1 MEAFRL
7 TYFQRRGNHRD
18 LQSGVISGDDDD
30 DGEEEEEEEAVFL
43 KCPVSIDH
51 N

>member
-1 MEAFRL
+1 MEGFRL

-18 LQSGVISGDDDD
+18 LQCGRISGDDDED
-30 DGEEEEEEEAVFL
+30 DEEEEDEAVFL